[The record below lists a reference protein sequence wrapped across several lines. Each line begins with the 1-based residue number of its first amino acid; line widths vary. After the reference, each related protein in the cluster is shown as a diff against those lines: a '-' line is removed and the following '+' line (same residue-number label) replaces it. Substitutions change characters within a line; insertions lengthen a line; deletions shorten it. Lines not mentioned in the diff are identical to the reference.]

1 MPTYDYRCDTDG
13 PFELVRSI
21 DARNSPAECPICGQ
35 LCHRVLKM
43 PALKSLDP
51 NVSMAIDRNIKSR
64 FEPQEYNPSKGLVDK
79 GVPPSHRPK
88 KRKRL
93 YDGPR
98 SWVMESAKSSL

>member
-1 MPTYDYRCDTDG
+1 MPTYDYRCEIDG
-13 PFELVRSI
+13 SFELVSSI
-21 DARNSPAECPICGQ
+21 DARDSPAECPVCGE

-43 PALKSLDP
+43 PAFKSLDP

-88 KRKRL
+88 KRKRS